1 MASFRV
7 EVDREIHKATR
18 RLPGNIR
25 QRVLRALKGLRDE
38 PRPAGSEALDIGEFE
53 LPPGVEPRRIRM
65 ESWAAQ
71 PPARSSESRFQ
82 AFRIGL
88 LDPGFSAGTFPRQ
101 HLSPAR
107 SDVQIDG
114 QAPLGLREWRHA

>member
-7 EVDREIHKATR
+7 EVDREIQKATR

-38 PRPAGSEALDIGEFE
+38 PRPAGSEALDVGAFE

-65 ESWAAQ
+65 ESWRIVYVVEEEDLRVSVLAIRQ
-71 PPARSSESRFQ
+71 RPPYQYDDLSELFAS
-82 AFRIGL
+82 I
-88 LDPGFSAGTFPRQ
+88 LDR
-101 HLSPAR
+101 
-107 SDVQIDG
+107 
-114 QAPLGLREWRHA
+114 

>member
-53 LPPGVEPRRIRM
+53 LPP
-65 ESWAAQ
+65 
-71 PPARSSESRFQ
+71 
-82 AFRIGL
+82 
-88 LDPGFSAGTFPRQ
+88 
-101 HLSPAR
+101 
-107 SDVQIDG
+107 
-114 QAPLGLREWRHA
+114 QAPPGLREWRHA

>member
-38 PRPAGSEALDIGEFE
+38 PRPAGSEALDIGEFRRRASADTDGE
-53 LPPGVEPRRIRM
+53 LAYRVRGR
-65 ESWAAQ
+65 
-71 PPARSSESRFQ
+71 
-82 AFRIGL
+82 G
-88 LDPGFSAGTFPRQ
+88 
-101 HLSPAR
+101 
-107 SDVQIDG
+107 
-114 QAPLGLREWRHA
+114 

>member
-7 EVDREIHKATR
+7 EVDPEIHKATR

-65 ESWAAQ
+65 ESWRIVYVVEDDQGGRLAPASRVELALLAAQ
-71 PPARSSESRFQ
+71 TR
-82 AFRIGL
+82 
-88 LDPGFSAGTFPRQ
+88 T
-101 HLSPAR
+101 
-107 SDVQIDG
+107 VM
-114 QAPLGLREWRHA
+114 